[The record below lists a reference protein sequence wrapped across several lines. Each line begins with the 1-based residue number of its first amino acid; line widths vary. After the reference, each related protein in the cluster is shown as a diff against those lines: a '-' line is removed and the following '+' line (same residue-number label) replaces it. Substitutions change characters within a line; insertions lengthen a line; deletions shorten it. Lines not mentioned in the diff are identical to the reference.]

1 MHTSRSSQSSAGWAS
16 STSSS
21 DGSRIGSDTRG
32 RLSWRLWAVVP
43 VLLLAL
49 VVGAVV
55 TAGSSLVD
63 LVGSNPP
70 PADQFDIRRVEFSPG
85 EIRILVRNPQR
96 DDLTIANVNV
106 DDAIVPYAV
115 DGPDTLGRLR
125 SATIVVPF
133 QWVENDPITV
143 GVTSST
149 GIQTVKEV
157 PAAVETPEPSVEGF
171 FGYALIG
178 LLVGVLPIALGLLWL
193 PALRQA
199 GPVWLATF
207 MAFTAGLLTF
217 LGVEALT
224 ESFELQA
231 ALPSSLGGAG
241 LVLLGVALS
250 FLGMTALAGRLTG
263 GSEATGVTLA
273 LLIAIGIGLHNLG
286 EGLAI
291 GASFALGELQL
302 GAFLIV
308 GFMIH
313 NVTEGLGIATPVAK
327 TRISVLALAGLAV
340 VAGAPAILGTW
351 IGGYLSSDVLG
362 ALFFAIAAGA
372 ALQVVVEVGRYVAR
386 TAPGGLRSGHAIAG
400 FIVGI
405 ATMYVTGV
413 LVGIAFGNRRLTAA
427 NPGFTTTGL

>member
-1 MHTSRSSQSSAGWAS
+1 MEAGSATGERS
-16 STSSS
+16 
-21 DGSRIGSDTRG
+21 
-32 RLSWRLWAVVP
+32 RLSWRVWAVVP
-43 VLLLAL
+43 VLLLAIAVG
-49 VVGAVV
+49 VVVS
-55 TAGSSLVD
+55 AGSSLVH

-70 PADQFDIRRVEFSPG
+70 SADTFDIRRIEFEPG

-106 DDAIVPYAV
+106 DDAIVPYSV
-115 DGPDTLGRLR
+115 DGPTTLGRLR
-125 SATIVVPF
+125 SSTIVVPF
-133 QWVENDPITV
+133 QWVDGDPITV

-157 PAAVETPEPSVEGF
+157 PAAVETPQPSVRGF

-178 LLVGVLPIALGLLWL
+178 LLVGVLPIAFGLLWL

-199 GPVWLATF
+199 SPVWLATF

-217 LGVEALT
+217 LGIEALT

-231 ALPSSLGGAG
+231 ALPASLGGAG

-250 FLGMTALAGRLTG
+250 FLGMTALAGRLAG
-263 GSEATGVTLA
+263 GSAATGMTLA
-273 LLIAIGIGLHNLG
+273 LLIAVGIGLHNLG

-327 TRISVLALAGLAV
+327 TRVTVLALAGLALI
-340 VAGAPAILGTW
+340 AGAPAILGAW
-351 IGGYLSSDVLG
+351 IGGYTTSDVLG

-413 LVGIAFGNRRLTAA
+413 LVA
-427 NPGFTTTGL
+427 

>member
-1 MHTSRSSQSSAGWAS
+1 MEAGSA
-16 STSSS
+16 T
-21 DGSRIGSDTRG
+21 TPRG

-70 PADQFDIRRVEFSPG
+70 PADRFDIRRVEFSAG

-106 DDAIVPYAV
+106 DDAIVPYTV
-115 DGPDTLGRLR
+115 DGPTTLGRLR
-125 SATIVVPF
+125 SATILVPF

-157 PAAVETPEPSVEGF
+157 PAAVETPEPSVQGF

-327 TRISVLALAGLAV
+327 TRIGVLALGGLAV
-340 VAGAPAILGTW
+340 IAGAPAILGAW
-351 IGGYLSSDVLG
+351 IGGYLSNDVLG

-413 LVGIAFGNRRLTAA
+413 LVA
-427 NPGFTTTGL
+427 

>member
-1 MHTSRSSQSSAGWAS
+1 MEAGSAA
-16 STSSS
+16 TPE
-21 DGSRIGSDTRG
+21 G
-32 RLSWRLWAVVP
+32 RRLNWRLWAVVP

-49 VVGAVV
+49 AVGAVV

-106 DDAIVPYAV
+106 DDAIVPYSV
-115 DGPDTLGRLR
+115 DGPTTLGRLR

-133 QWVENDPITV
+133 EWVENDPITV

-149 GIQTVKEV
+149 GIQTVKEI
-157 PAAVETPEPSVEGF
+157 PAAVETPEPSVKGF
-171 FGYALIG
+171 LGYTLIG

-250 FLGMTALAGRLTG
+250 FLGMTALSGRLAG
-263 GSEATGVTLA
+263 GSAAGGLTLA

-291 GASFALGELQL
+291 GASFAIGELQL

-327 TRISVLALAGLAV
+327 TRVSVLVLAGLAL
-340 VAGAPAILGTW
+340 VAGAPAILGAW
-351 IGGYLSSDVLG
+351 IGGYLTSDVLG
-362 ALFFAIAAGA
+362 TLFFAIAAGA

-386 TAPGGLRSGHAIAG
+386 TAPGGVRSGHAIAG

-405 ATMYVTGV
+405 AAMYVTGV
-413 LVGIAFGNRRLTAA
+413 LVA
-427 NPGFTTTGL
+427 

>member
-1 MHTSRSSQSSAGWAS
+1 MEAGSAAPE
-16 STSSS
+16 
-21 DGSRIGSDTRG
+21 RG
-32 RLSWRLWAVVP
+32 RLNWRLWAVVP

-49 VVGAVV
+49 AVGVVVS
-55 TAGSSLVD
+55 AGSSLVD

-70 PADQFDIRRVEFSPG
+70 PADKFDVRRIEFQPG

-106 DDAIVPYAV
+106 DDAIVPYSV
-115 DGPDTLGRLR
+115 DGPTTLGRLR
-125 SATIVVPF
+125 SSMIVVPF
-133 QWVENDPITV
+133 QWVDGDPITV

-157 PAAVETPEPSVEGF
+157 PAAVETPQPSVQGF

-178 LLVGVLPIALGLLWL
+178 LLVGVLPIAFGLLWL

-199 GPVWLATF
+199 SPVWLATF

-217 LGVEALT
+217 LGIEALT

-231 ALPSSLGGAG
+231 ALPASLGGAG

-250 FLGMTALAGRLTG
+250 FLGMTALAGRLAG
-263 GSEATGVTLA
+263 GSAATGMTLA
-273 LLIAIGIGLHNLG
+273 LLIAVGIGFHNLG

-327 TRISVLALAGLAV
+327 TRVTVLALAGLALI
-340 VAGAPAILGTW
+340 AGAPAILGAW
-351 IGGYLSSDVLG
+351 IGGYTTSDVLG

-413 LVGIAFGNRRLTAA
+413 LVA
-427 NPGFTTTGL
+427 